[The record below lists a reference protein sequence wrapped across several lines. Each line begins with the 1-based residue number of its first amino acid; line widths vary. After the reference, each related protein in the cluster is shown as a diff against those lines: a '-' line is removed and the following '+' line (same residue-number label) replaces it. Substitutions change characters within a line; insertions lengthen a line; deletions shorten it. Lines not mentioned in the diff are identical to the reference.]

1 MTKIPEGTER
11 LNLIHSLRGVSP
23 QLLGSM
29 HLGSVQ
35 RRKLVTLC
43 WTRRIER
50 GREETD
56 RQKETVTEIEEAR
69 ADSKLF
75 QWFNSDPGPP
85 RLLVTLAFL
94 TSLWPHHPLHDQLC
108 TTVAFAA
115 LAVLLLL
122 TVSWLQTPLPLR
134 LPTYCPWSN
143 NCLWEF
149 CPNQAF

>member
-11 LNLIHSLRGVSP
+11 LNLVHSLRGVSP

-29 HLGSVQ
+29 RLGSMQ

-75 QWFNSDPGPP
+75 S
-85 RLLVTLAFL
+85 
-94 TSLWPHHPLHDQLC
+94 
-108 TTVAFAA
+108 
-115 LAVLLLL
+115 
-122 TVSWLQTPLPLR
+122 
-134 LPTYCPWSN
+134 
-143 NCLWEF
+143 
-149 CPNQAF
+149 